1 MKTNN
6 PAFLTRTAARA
17 FRSIVNSKA
26 PAKLKDPV
34 KDADGLWMFPGIN
47 HGSKLSMKKIGS

>member
-1 MKTNN
+1 MKTSN

-17 FRSIVNSKA
+17 FRSTVNSKA

-34 KDADGLWMFPGIN
+34 KDSDGLWMFPGIN
-47 HGSKLSMKKIGS
+47 HGSRLTIKRK